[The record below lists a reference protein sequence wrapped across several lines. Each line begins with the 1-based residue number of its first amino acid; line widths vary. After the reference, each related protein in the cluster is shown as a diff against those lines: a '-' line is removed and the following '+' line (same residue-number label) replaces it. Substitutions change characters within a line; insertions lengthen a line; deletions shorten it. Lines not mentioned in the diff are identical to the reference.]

1 MPTRGGSNQGRQGHR
16 AVVTGGAG
24 FIGSHL
30 VQRLIDDDV
39 AVLVVDDLSTGSVE
53 SVAASVEI
61 ERCDIVTGPLERLF
75 RAWRPDVVY
84 HLAAQAS
91 VSLSQRDPMHDRAIN
106 VVGTYRVCAAAVAA
120 ASQRLVFVSSGGAI
134 YGETV
139 RAATERTV
147 PAPASYYGVHKL
159 AAEGYVRVSGLPFAI
174 ARPSNVYG
182 PGQRPGLEGAVIA
195 SFVAHAKASRPLR
208 IDGDGQQTR
217 DFVHVA
223 DVVRALCLIGTA
235 ATDNG
240 GISQDGIWN
249 IATGHQTTV
258 LELAALIDLAVG
270 WPLGRSFASRRP
282 GDVAHSRMTARRLRM
297 LGWRPSITLKSGIR
311 ALVPNGQKSM
321 GVIP

>member
-1 MPTRGGSNQGRQGHR
+1 MPTRERSSLGRHGRR
-16 AVVTGGAG
+16 AIVTGGAG

-39 AVLVVDDLSTGSVE
+39 AVLVVDDLSTGSAAG
-53 SVAASVEI
+53 VAASAEI
-61 ERCDIVTGPLERLF
+61 ETCDIVTGPLERLF

-91 VSLSQRDPMHDRAIN
+91 VSVSQRDPIHDRAIN
-106 VVGTYRVCAAAVAA
+106 VIGTHRVCAAAVAA

-139 RAATERTV
+139 RAATERTL

-159 AAEGYVRVSGLPFAI
+159 VAEWYVRLSGLPFAI

-208 IDGDGQQTR
+208 IDGDGKQTR

-223 DVVRALCLIGTA
+223 DVVTALHLIGTA
-235 ATDNG
+235 ASDTA
-240 GISQDGIWN
+240 GISPDGIWN
-249 IATGHQTTV
+249 VASGYQTAV
-258 LELAALIDLAVG
+258 GELAALIDLAVG
-270 WPLGRSFASRRP
+270 LPLGRSFAPRRS
-282 GDVAHSRMTARRLRM
+282 GDVAHSRMTAKRLRM
-297 LGWRPSITLKSGIR
+297 IGWRPSITLKSGMW
-311 ALVPNGQKSM
+311 ALLPDRRRGRS
-321 GVIP
+321 